1 MPNLITIDDSNYTQ
15 YVDHIGPDGQKR
27 AKGLCP
33 RNFETH
39 PQGCFAVAA
48 PLTIPLIPESEWD
61 DRIAE
66 QEAKQSSLT
75 HIRDKGS
82 YGSPIPS
89 YDQNGKGYCWAHGPT
104 SAVTLV
110 RAINNQPYVPFS
122 AYMVACLIKNY
133 QDQGGF
139 GGEALS
145 FIAKNGIASS
155 AFWPLQSM
163 SRSNDTPA
171 MRGNAALNKCESWW
185 DLSSDKTT
193 ARAQL
198 ATLLLL
204 NVPVVVDYDWWSHCV
219 CAVRLV
225 KRSPFT
231 ITIWN
236 SWGDSWSANGMGN
249 LVESKAVPDSA
260 VAPRVMTAAAA

>member
-15 YVDHIGPDGQKR
+15 QLDHVGPDGQNR
-27 AKGLCP
+27 AKGLRP
-33 RNFETH
+33 RNRDTH
-39 PQGCFAVAA
+39 PQGCFSVAA
-48 PLTIPLIPESEWD
+48 PFTIPLIPESEWD

-75 HIRDKGS
+75 HIRDKANNGA
-82 YGSPIPS
+82 PMPS
-89 YDQNGKGYCWAHGPT
+89 YDQNGKGYCWAHSST

-110 RAINNQPYVPFS
+110 RALNNQPYTPLS
-122 AYMVACLIKNY
+122 AYMVACIIKGY

-139 GGEALS
+139 GGESLS
-145 FIAKNGIASS
+145 FIAKNGIAS
-155 AFWPLQSM
+155 AQFWPMQSM
-163 SRSNDTPA
+163 SRSNDNPA
-171 MRGNAALNKCESWW
+171 MRANAALNKCESWW
-185 DLSSDKTT
+185 DLSGDRTVAKQ
-193 ARAQL
+193 QL

-204 NVPVVVDYDWWSHCV
+204 NVPVVVDYDWLSHSV